1 MPLSNNAYY
10 GVRPLTEA
18 INKLPNNPTI
28 IRELGIFKPKFHTT
42 TFVRVGEKH
51 SVLSLVEAVPR
62 GTPGEPVKEHYN
74 NIGNFD
80 MIHLP
85 KTDVVRAD
93 DVQNV
98 AAFGSDNKPETVAEK
113 VNDKLAAMKSDL
125 EYTREHLMLG
135 ALQGKILD
143 ADGSTLVDIYD
154 RFKLTRRKQTIS
166 FAKTAN
172 VVQALETAKNT
183 LRKHRGGEAVNGWIC
198 LCSAKFFAELTG
210 HSTISD
216 IYLRHQ
222 TGQVYRDG
230 LDGEFRH
237 AGIRFIQYDH
247 EFESGAKIAD
257 GAAIILPA
265 GTRSTF
271 WEHFAPADMNATVN
285 TKARPY
291 YASREK
297 LEHDKGWSLEA
308 QSNPLPLVHRPE
320 LVMDL
325 TTS

>member
-1 MPLSNNAYY
+1 MPLSNNSQY

-28 IRELGIFKPKFHTT
+28 IRQLGIFTPKYHTT
-42 TFVRVGEKH
+42 TFVKVGEKEGK
-51 SVLSLVEAVPR
+51 LSLISAVPR
-62 GTPGEPVKEHYN
+62 GTPGEPVKEKYN

-85 KTDVVRAD
+85 KDDVVRAD

-98 AAFGSDNKPETVAEK
+98 ATFGSDNKAETVAEK
-113 VNDKLAAMKSDL
+113 VNDKLDAMKSDI

-143 ADGSTLVDIYD
+143 ADGTTLVDIYD

-166 FAKTAN
+166 FTKTAN
-172 VVQALETAKNT
+172 VVQALEAAKNT

-198 LCSAKFFAELTG
+198 LCSAEFFAALTS
-210 HSTISD
+210 HASIAE

-222 TGQVYRDG
+222 AGQIYRDG

-237 AGIRFIQYDH
+237 AGIRFVQYDH
-247 EFESGAKIAD
+247 EFESGAKIED
-257 GAAIILPA
+257 GDAIILPA

-271 WEHFAPADMNATVN
+271 REHFAPADMNSTVN
-285 TKARPY
+285 TKAKPY

-297 LEHDKGWSLEA
+297 LEHDKGWSLQA

-325 TTS
+325 KSS